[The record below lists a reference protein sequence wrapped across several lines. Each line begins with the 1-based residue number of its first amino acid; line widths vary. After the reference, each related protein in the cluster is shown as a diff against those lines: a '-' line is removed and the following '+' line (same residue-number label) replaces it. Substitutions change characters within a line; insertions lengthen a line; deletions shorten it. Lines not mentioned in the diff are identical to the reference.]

1 MPTPTDVRA
10 LSEEWGK
17 PIWNTEEHVYKEG
30 FDCEISLVQAF
41 NKNFLESGATKIVNW
56 YLVASVYGIEPFPI
70 TPGSMIAR
78 EPWSGNYASREVLW
92 GYAHYGQFTEV
103 GWQYLNGACGK
114 LNDGGTYV
122 TLKSPK
128 NDYSIIIETK
138 DASMSQQVDFIISDD
153 LSKNKLCVW
162 RSNTSEQFVQLEDIA
177 PVNGVLTITLDPKSI
192 YSISTT
198 SGQRKGTFGNIPESK
213 PFPFPYY
220 ENFESYKNPKNWGYL
235 PHYTADIA
243 GVFEIAERPDK
254 KGNCLRQVIGEKAQS
269 WAPEWRPYT
278 VLGDQNWTDYEIS
291 ADIYLDNGGM
301 AGLMGRL
308 NSTGQGYGS
317 NPKGYYMG
325 MNEDG
330 LCALYLETQKK
341 DSSSVQLATGKAKN
355 VTGKQW
361 HNLKLQFLGS
371 RITGFVDNVQVLTAT
386 DATFLKGMVGMITGG
401 EKDARNTAYFDNLII
416 KPIGAPEPEPTKF
429 IQDVKSLYR

>member
-1 MPTPTDVRA
+1 
-10 LSEEWGK
+10 
-17 PIWNTEEHVYKEG
+17 
-30 FDCEISLVQAF
+30 
-41 NKNFLESGATKIVNW
+41 
-56 YLVASVYGIEPFPI
+56 
-70 TPGSMIAR
+70 
-78 EPWSGNYASREVLW
+78 
-92 GYAHYGQFTEV
+92 
-103 GWQYLNGACGK
+103 
-114 LNDGGTYV
+114 
-122 TLKSPK
+122 
-128 NDYSIIIETK
+128 
-138 DASMSQQVDFIISDD
+138 MSQQVDFIISDD

-330 LCALYLETQKK
+330 LCTLYLETQKK